1 MTLAGGAARG
11 DDAAAAAVPLR
22 KGRPRDERID
32 VEITSAALDLLATEG
47 FDRFTVEAVAAR
59 AGVAKTT
66 VYRRFPTRNDLIV
79 GALLRLN
86 DEIPPPPVAGPVRDR
101 LILVL
106 QGIRRRTTESVRG
119 RILMQV
125 MSEGQRDPDLA
136 ALVHQRVLAPRR
148 QVLRGIIADGIASGE
163 LRPDVEI
170 DTVVP
175 VLVGPMLYLGMWGSA
190 EVTSGVT
197 VESVVDL
204 VLTGLATPDDC
215 RSPR

>member
-1 MTLAGGAARG
+1 MTVAMERDGA
-11 DDAAAAAVPLR
+11 PLR

-32 VEITSAALDLLATEG
+32 ADITAAALDLLSTEG
-47 FDRFTVEAVAAR
+47 FDRFSVEAVAAL

-86 DEIPPPPVAGPVRDR
+86 DELPPPPAPGPVRDR
-101 LILVL
+101 LIGVL
-106 QGIRRRTTESVRG
+106 NGIRHRTTESVRG

-125 MSEGQRDPDLA
+125 VSEGLRDPALA
-136 ALVHQRVLAPRR
+136 DLVHQRVLAPRR
-148 QVLRGIIADGIASGE
+148 QVLRDVITDGIASGE
-163 LRPDVEI
+163 LRADVEV

-175 VLVGPMLYLGMWGSA
+175 LLVGPMLYLGMWSGSA
-190 EVTSGVT
+190 VTKNVT

-204 VLTGLATPDDC
+204 VLTGLTPATD
-215 RSPR
+215 S